1 MAGFVGVV
9 ALDQLSKALVV
20 SHLAAEGATRLVA
33 GDVVRI
39 TLAYNTGTLFRHLLP
54 FLSPVLVY
62 GVLFAAVALLLV
74 RHGRARP
81 VATIRWGVVLILGGA
96 TGNLV
101 DQIGFGRVVDFLSV
115 GLPGL
120 AWRVPTFN
128 LADVAICSGAVL
140 LACGELGSA
149 QPTPSFQK
157 GNPVAGSRGARPS

>member
-33 GDVVRI
+33 GDILRI
-39 TLAYNTGTLFRHLLP
+39 TLAYNTGALLRHLLP
-54 FLSPVLVY
+54 FLNPVFVY
-62 GVLFAAVALLLV
+62 GILFAAASLLLV

-81 VATIRWGVVLILGGA
+81 VAMIRWGIALALGGA

-101 DQIGFGRVVDFLSV
+101 DQIGLGRVVDFLSV

-120 AWRVPTFN
+120 AWRLPTFN

-140 LACGELGSA
+140 LACGEPRSA
-149 QPTPSFQK
+149 HPTPSLP
-157 GNPVAGSRGARPS
+157 GGSRRGTPRSS